1 MSSQVLLLGLG
12 YPVAGQSNKEDAIL
26 MRQALTVSRVDKP
39 VVTPVSQVFGRV
51 QILLRR

>member
-12 YPVAGQSNKEDAIL
+12 YYPVAGQSNKEDAIL

-51 QILLRR
+51 QILL